1 MRGSNEYTVEPVDQS
16 SHVLRT
22 RGSRTVEADAAVTPI
37 SSHPERATS
46 HYLAR
51 RLLLA
56 FHDLG
61 LMRAVPDGWLQPGP
75 DGVAFRT
82 LTVREAD
89 KLVLAVEDLGNG
101 SRRHVSGP
109 GPNQPTLF

>member
-1 MRGSNEYTVEPVDQS
+1 MSMRSNPSTNRHTSSETVESTTAEP
-16 SHVLRT
+16 
-22 RGSRTVEADAAVTPI
+22 DATITSI
-37 SSHPERATS
+37 SSHPERATA

-61 LMRAVPDGWLQPGP
+61 LSESIPRGWLQPGP
-75 DGVAFRT
+75 DGLAFRA

-89 KLVLAVEDLGNG
+89 KLVLAIEDLANG
-101 SRRHVSGP
+101 GRRHVSGP

>member
-1 MRGSNEYTVEPVDQS
+1 MNTPSNPLPNRHLSSETVEIKTVEP
-16 SHVLRT
+16 
-22 RGSRTVEADAAVTPI
+22 DAAITPI
-37 SSHPERATS
+37 SSHPELKTS

-61 LMRAVPDGWLQPGP
+61 LIESVPNGWLQPGP
-75 DGVAFRT
+75 DGLAFGA
-82 LTVREAD
+82 LSVREAD
-89 KLVLAVEDLGNG
+89 KLVLAIEDLANG
-101 SRRHVSGP
+101 GRRHVSDP